1 MDYRGYLSFGYY
13 EKELR
18 QLVLR
23 CFINEEV
30 IRSISNITS
39 LRYLDLGNG
48 SQSEIRDISPLGNL
62 KNLRTLVI
70 SGTLRE
76 LSPIARLENLEELTI
91 FSDVLSDISVLGE
104 LKGLRKLEIYG
115 AAYIDLEALE
125 NLTNSMQRLR
135 VQAGYIANID
145 SLTLHVNLKHLE
157 LRADNIKDIRPL
169 RNLKRVRYLEVSKN
183 FWTSLQVKRIAKELD
198 LRVRTYSSFYI
209 IGYDE
214 EF

>member
-1 MDYRGYLSFGYY
+1 MIHIYCGDGKGKSTAAAGLA
-13 EKELR
+13 
-18 QLVLR
+18 LR
-23 CFINEEV
+23 CAGYGRKVLFV
-30 IRSISNITS
+30 RFF
-39 LRYLDLGNG
+39 
-48 SQSEIRDISPLGNL
+48 
-62 KNLRTLVI
+62 KND
-70 SGTLRE
+70 S
-76 LSPIARLENLEELTI
+76 S
-91 FSDVLSDISVLGE
+91 GE

-145 SLTLHVNLKHLE
+145 SLTLLVNLKHLE